1 MNKYPIYM
9 LLALLWISMP
19 LLAESTA
26 SEFIH
31 GRHAIRLGWG
41 DAAIPARQYDFEG
54 LYGVI

>member
-1 MNKYPIYM
+1 MNKCSIYV

-19 LLAESTA
+19 LSAEQTS

-41 DAAIPARQYDFEG
+41 DAAIPASLYDFEG
-54 LYGVI
+54 L